1 MENVKYYK
9 FISNVYQKDI
19 YTYTFDRIY
28 DFKIKLKIGDII
40 KINNSG
46 IKNKFLYLNDEEI
59 GYIDG
64 FNAILLIFDKFSIY
78 SGNEYC
84 RRLIN
89 DELSSHFFQD
99 ITKQIIRDEKLKEI
113 L

>member
-9 FISNVYQKDI
+9 FISNVYQEDI

-40 KINNSG
+40 KIEKSG
-46 IKNKFLYLNDEEI
+46 KNGFLYLNDEKI
-59 GYIDG
+59 GRIDG
-64 FNAILLIFDKFSIY
+64 YNVILIFDKFSIY
-78 SGNEYC
+78 SDNEYC
-84 RRLIN
+84 RRFLG
-89 DELSSHFFQD
+89 DELVIHFFQD
-99 ITKQIIRDEKLKEI
+99 ITKQIIREKKIKQI